1 MKEKKHVVERKI
13 LKKYGES
20 AEVDF
25 LDNDMQWWYTSEPND
40 SETNDT

>member
-1 MKEKKHVVERKI
+1 MKELEEACSGKEN

-25 LDNDMQWWYTSEPND
+25 LDNDMQ
-40 SETNDT
+40 